1 MAKYTLKELKDKYYN
16 VVGDYLKKQSLYF
29 EVQKELNR
37 LERAFFMDCR
47 YCEHNPPCI
56 YNDDDDEFYEDEAI
70 DNTECLHC
78 VYMNGFKP
86 TKEWLLK
93 TKKLL
98 ADNKKED

>member
-29 EVQKELNR
+29 EAQKELNT
-37 LERAFFMDCR
+37 LERAFFIDCC
-47 YCEHNPPCI
+47 YCEHYQPCI
-56 YNDDDDEFYEDEAI
+56 YNDDDGEYDSDYYCDAC
-70 DNTECLHC
+70 DQC

-98 ADNKKED
+98 ADNKKDD